1 MFLGA
6 TQEIIL
12 GFIYFNFEENS
23 LLSLTSFGAFKYY
36 PKKLFKSE
44 RQVKVPILT
53 ANEFFNDTLVCGD
66 VQFQAHKVFSC

>member
-1 MFLGA
+1 MTDEWSPPLLFLSTTYLMEVWSVFLGA

-36 PKKLFKSE
+36 PKKDLNP
-44 RQVKVPILT
+44 R
-53 ANEFFNDTLVCGD
+53 DR
-66 VQFQAHKVFSC
+66 